1 MPFPYR
7 DPDQAESFALA
18 YFERLRGSEDLHRT
32 WLGLDALVQVRIQEP
47 DIAVYIDTR
56 GGREML
62 IRPGV
67 TAQEPDLTLTLTADS
82 FHDIY
87 SGQLNVFAAFA
98 TRKIRAEGNVALIT
112 KTGWTLPQAI
122 QIYREHCASAGLPE
136 PETKAPGPEATEA
149 VAATPAGDR
158 VDRLRERFLSG
169 RREVCVERARYLTES
184 YRRTEGQPA
193 VLRQAR
199 ALEHILDKIS
209 VRIEPD
215 ELLVGNVTGKPLG
228 AGIYPEGIAGRIVGE
243 LPNLARRD
251 CNTFA
256 IAPDDERE
264 LAESI
269 LPSWRG
275 RTIEDRARELWS
287 PGVTA
292 TFEKV
297 APFILTEIGG
307 IGHMLVNH
315 QRVLE
320 RGLLATIEEAHN
332 KRQEAGDGSQRNFCE
347 AAEIAGRAV
356 ISWANRYA
364 DEAQRL
370 ADTATDPRRHELLSI
385 AEACRRVPARP
396 PRTFHEALQSV
407 LFMHYATQIE
417 SWESAIS
424 LGRMDQFLYP
434 AYRAETEAGR
444 LSRDR
449 ALELLACFYIKLSH
463 SIPLFDAD
471 VTLAFSG
478 LTNFANTVIGG
489 MDREGNDATNELS
502 YLMLEAMKRVR
513 TPQPN
518 FGVRLH
524 QQAPREFRDAVVQAV
539 ADGIGNLQ
547 LFGDE
552 AVVASLTN
560 RGVPLPEARDYGIVG
575 CVEQAVPGKSFTSS
589 DAALL
594 NLPLCLELALNDGR
608 GRLFSDQ
615 LGPPTGDP
623 QGLACIEDVIEA
635 YRIQVEHLVG
645 QMVEGLE
652 VLARVHAEQR
662 PVPLASSLTDDCLTR
677 GLDLTAGGARY
688 NFTGVQG
695 VGVATV
701 GDSLA
706 AIDWLVFR
714 EKRITLEELLAA
726 LDKDFEGQEPLRQV
740 LLNKAP
746 KYGNDDDHAD
756 RFTRLAAEIYCRAV
770 EKHRNFRGGWYSPGL
785 YSVTTHVA
793 FGLMV
798 GATPD
803 GRHAGEPLSQGISPA
818 HGRDRLGHTAALK
831 SATRLDHTLV
841 SNGLALIQMLSLGAS
856 ARKHATDVLGGLLEA
871 YFTLG
876 GQELQWNL
884 VNRATLLAAQQNPEA
899 YRGLIVR
906 VAGYSALFADLN
918 RVVQDELIARA
929 EHTI

>member
-7 DPDQAESFALA
+7 HPKQAEPFALA
-18 YFERLRGSEDLHRT
+18 YFERLRGSDDLYRT
-32 WLGLDALVQVRIQEP
+32 WLGLDALIQVRIQEP
-47 DIAVYIDTR
+47 DIAVFIDTR
-56 GGREML
+56 GGSEM
-62 IRPGV
+62 RVRAGV
-67 TAQEPDLTLTLTADS
+67 SAEEPDLTLTLTADT

-87 SGQLNVFAAFA
+87 TGRLNVFPAFA
-98 TRKIRAEGNVALIT
+98 TRKITTEGNVALIM
-112 KTGWTLPQAI
+112 KTAWTLPQAI
-122 QIYREHCASAGLPE
+122 QIYREHCASAGLAE
-136 PETKAPGPEATEA
+136 QETKAPTPEATEV
-149 VAATPAGDR
+149 VAAASTGDR
-158 VDRLRERFLSG
+158 VERLRERFLRG
-169 RREVCVERARYLTES
+169 QREVCVERARYLTAS
-184 YRRTEGQPA
+184 YRQTEGQLA

-199 ALEHILDKIS
+199 ALEHVLGHIS

-228 AGIYPEGIAGRIVGE
+228 AGIYPEGVAGRILGE
-243 LPNLARRD
+243 LPNLAQRD

-264 LAESI
+264 LVESI
-269 LPSWRG
+269 LPYWRG
-275 RTIEDRARELWS
+275 KTIEDRARELWS
-287 PGVTA
+287 PQVTA
-292 TFEKV
+292 NFEKV

-307 IGHMLVNH
+307 IGHMLFNH

-320 RGLLATIEEAHN
+320 RGLLAIIEEASG
-332 KRQEAGDGSQRNFCE
+332 KRQEAKDKAQRDFYE

-356 ISWANRYA
+356 VSWANRYA

-370 ADTATDPRRHELLSI
+370 ADTATDPRRDELLAI
-385 AEACRRVPARP
+385 AEACRRVPAQP
-396 PRTFHEALQSV
+396 PRTFQEALQSV
-407 LFMHYATQIE
+407 LFMHYVTQIE

-434 AYRAETEAGR
+434 AYRDEVEAGQ
-444 LSRDR
+444 LSRER

-489 MDREGNDATNELS
+489 VDGEGNDVTNDLS

-524 QQAPREFRDAVVQAV
+524 KQAPREFRDAVVQAV

-547 LFGDE
+547 LFNDE
-552 AVVASLTN
+552 VVIDSLTN
-560 RGVPLPEARDYGIVG
+560 RGVPLQEARDYGIIG

-594 NLPLCLELALNDGR
+594 NLPLCLELALNNGR

-615 LGPPTGDP
+615 LGLPTRDP
-623 QGLACIEDVIEA
+623 RSFTCIEDVVEA
-635 YRIQVEHLVG
+635 YRAQVEHLVG

-652 VLARVHAEQR
+652 GLAQAHAERR

-701 GDSLA
+701 ADSLA
-706 AIDWLVFR
+706 AIDSLVF
-714 EKRITLEELLAA
+714 EQKRITMGELLAA
-726 LDKDFEGQEPLRQV
+726 LDTDFEGRESLRQM

-756 RFTRLAAEIYCRAV
+756 RFARLAAEIYCRAV
-770 EKHRNFRGGWYSPGL
+770 EKHRNLRGGSHSPGL

-803 GRHAGEPLSQGISPA
+803 GRRASEPLSQGISPA
-818 HGRDRLGHTAALK
+818 HGRDRRGPTAALK
-831 SATRLDHTLV
+831 SAAKLDHTLV

-856 ARKHATDVLGGLLEA
+856 ARKHANDVLGGLLEA
-871 YFTLG
+871 YFALG

-884 VNRATLLAAQQNPEA
+884 VDRATLLAAQQDPEA
-899 YRGLIVR
+899 YRGLVVR
-906 VAGYSALFADLN
+906 VAGYSALFTDLN
-918 RVVQDELIARA
+918 RVVQDELIART
-929 EHTI
+929 EHTV

>member
-7 DPDQAESFALA
+7 DPRQAEPFAA
-18 YFERLRGSEDLHRT
+18 GYFERLRGSDDIRRT

-47 DIAVYIDTR
+47 DIAVFVDTR
-56 GGREML
+56 GGREMR
-62 IRPGV
+62 IGPGDS
-67 TAQEPDLTLTLTADS
+67 AEKPDLTLTLAADS

-87 SGQLNVFAAFA
+87 TGQLNVFTAFA
-98 TRKIRAEGNVALIT
+98 TRRIRAEGNAALMM
-112 KTGWTLPQAI
+112 KTAWTLPQAI
-122 QIYREHCASAGLPE
+122 QIYREHCASAGLTVQ
-136 PETKAPGPEATEA
+136 ETKAPKPEVAGA
-149 VAATPAGDR
+149 VAEASVGDR
-158 VDRLRERFLSG
+158 VDRLRERFLRG
-169 RREVCVERARYLTES
+169 QREVCVERARYLTES
-184 YRRTEGQPA
+184 YRQTEGQPA

-199 ALEHILDKIS
+199 ALEHILGQIS

-215 ELLVGNVTGKPLG
+215 ELLVGNVTGKALG
-228 AGIYPEGIAGRIVGE
+228 AGIYPEGIGGRILGE

-256 IAPDDERE
+256 MAPDDERE
-264 LAESI
+264 LVESI
-269 LPSWRG
+269 LPYWRG
-275 RTIEDRARELWS
+275 KTVEDRARELWS
-287 PGVTA
+287 PELTA
-292 TFEKV
+292 NFEKV
-297 APFILTEIGG
+297 APFIFTEIGG

-315 QRVLE
+315 ERVLE
-320 RGLLATIEEAHN
+320 RGLLAIIEEAGR
-332 KRQEAGDGSQRNFCE
+332 KGQEARDKAQRDFYE

-370 ADTATDPRRHELLSI
+370 ANGATDSRRDELLAI
-385 AEACRRVPARP
+385 AEACRRVPAQP
-396 PRTFHEALQSV
+396 PRTFREALQSV

-417 SWESAIS
+417 SWDSSIS

-434 AYRAETEAGR
+434 AYRAEMEAGQ

-478 LTNFANTVIGG
+478 MTNFANTVIGG
-489 MDREGNDATNELS
+489 VDKEGNDASNALS
-502 YLMLEAMKRVR
+502 YLMLEAMNRVR

-524 QQAPREFRDAVVQAV
+524 KQAPREFRDAVVQAV

-547 LFGDE
+547 LFNDE
-552 AVVASLTN
+552 VVIASLTN
-560 RGVPLPEARDYGIVG
+560 RGVPQQEARDYGIIG

-589 DAALL
+589 DAALF
-594 NLPLCLELALNDGR
+594 NLPLCLELALNNGR
-608 GRLFSDQ
+608 GRVFSDQ
-615 LGPPTGDP
+615 LGLPTGDP
-623 QGLACIEDVIEA
+623 RSFTRIEDVIEA
-635 YRIQVEHLVG
+635 FRAQVEYLVD
-645 QMVEGLE
+645 QMVEGLKG
-652 VLARVHAEQR
+652 LAQAHAERR
-662 PVPLASSLTDDCLTR
+662 PVPLASSLTDDCLTQ

-695 VGVATV
+695 VGVAIV

-706 AIDWLVFR
+706 AIDGLVFEQER
-714 EKRITLEELLAA
+714 TTMEELLAA
-726 LDKDFEGQEPLRQV
+726 LDTDFEGREPLRQM

-756 RFTRLAAEIYCRAV
+756 RFARQAAEICCRAV
-770 EKHRNFRGGWYSPGL
+770 EKHRNSRGGWYSPGL

-803 GRHAGEPLSQGISPA
+803 GRHAGESLSQGISPA
-818 HGRDRLGHTAALK
+818 HGRDRRGPTAGLR
-831 SATRLDHTLV
+831 SAAKLDHTLV

-856 ARKHATDVLGGLLEA
+856 AREHATDVLGGLLEA
-871 YFTLG
+871 YFSLG

-884 VNRATLLAAQQNPEA
+884 VDRATLIAAQQDPEA
-899 YRGLIVR
+899 YRGLVVR
-906 VAGYSALFADLN
+906 VAGYSALFTDLN
-918 RVVQDELIARA
+918 RVVQDELIART
-929 EHTI
+929 EHAT

>member
-7 DPDQAESFALA
+7 DPKQAEAFALG
-18 YFERLRGSEDLHRT
+18 YFERLRGNDDIRRT

-47 DIAVYIDTR
+47 DIAVFVDTR
-56 GGREML
+56 GGREMR
-62 IRPGV
+62 IRPSVNDG
-67 TAQEPDLTLTLTADS
+67 EPDLTLTLTADS

-87 SGQLNVFAAFA
+87 SGQLNVFTAFA
-98 TRKIRAEGNVALIT
+98 THRIKADGNAALIM
-112 KTGWTLPQAI
+112 KTAWTLPQAI

-136 PETKAPGPEATEA
+136 EETKAPRPEAAEA
-149 VAATPAGDR
+149 VAAALVGDR
-158 VDRLRERFLSG
+158 VDRLRERFLRG
-169 RREVCVERARYLTES
+169 QREVCVERARYLTES
-184 YRRTEGQPA
+184 CRQTEGQPA

-199 ALEHILDKIS
+199 ALEHILGQIS

-228 AGIYPEGIAGRIVGE
+228 AGIYPEGVGARILGE
-243 LPNLARRD
+243 LPNLAQRD

-256 IAPDDERE
+256 IAPDDGRE
-264 LAESI
+264 LVESI
-269 LPSWRG
+269 LPYWRG
-275 RTIEDRARELWS
+275 KTIEERARELWS
-287 PGVTA
+287 PEVTA
-292 TFEKV
+292 SFEKV
-297 APFILTEIGG
+297 APFIFTEIGG

-320 RGLLATIEEAHN
+320 RGLLAIIEEAGR
-332 KRQEAGDGSQRNFCE
+332 KRQEAGDKAQRDFYE
-347 AAEIAGRAV
+347 AAQIAGRAV

-364 DEAQRL
+364 DEAERL
-370 ADTATDPRRHELLSI
+370 ANGATGSRRDELLAI
-385 AEACRRVPARP
+385 AEACRRVPAQP
-396 PRTFHEALQSV
+396 AQTFQEALQSV
-407 LFMHYATQIE
+407 LFMHYAVQIE

-424 LGRMDQFLYP
+424 LGRIDQFLYP
-434 AYRAETEAGR
+434 VYRAEMEAGQ
-444 LSRDR
+444 LSREGV
-449 ALELLACFYIKLSH
+449 LELLACFYIKLSH

-489 MDREGNDATNELS
+489 LDGEGNDATNDLS
-502 YLMLEAMKRVR
+502 YLMLEAMNRVR

-524 QQAPREFRDAVVQAV
+524 KQAPREFRDAIVQAV

-547 LFGDE
+547 LFNDE
-552 AVVASLTN
+552 VVVASLTN
-560 RGVPLPEARDYGIVG
+560 RDVPLEEARDYGIIG

-594 NLPLCLELALNDGR
+594 NLPLCLELALNNGR

-623 QGLACIEDVIEA
+623 RSFTRIEDVIEA
-635 YRIQVEHLVG
+635 FRSQVEHIVG
-645 QMVEGLE
+645 QVVEGLGG
-652 VLARVHAEQR
+652 LAQAHAEQR

-695 VGVATV
+695 VGVAIV

-706 AIDWLVFR
+706 AIDRLVFDQ
-714 EKRITLEELLAA
+714 KRIAMEELLAA
-726 LDKDFEGQEPLRQV
+726 LDTDFEGRESLRQM

-746 KYGNDDDHAD
+746 KYGNDDDYAD
-756 RFTRLAAEIYCRAV
+756 RFARLAAEIYCRAV

-803 GRHAGEPLSQGISPA
+803 GRHAGETLSQGISPA
-818 HGRDRLGHTAALK
+818 HGRDRSGPTAGLK
-831 SATRLDHTLV
+831 SAAKVDHTLV

-856 ARKHATDVLGGLLEA
+856 ARKHASDVLGGLLEA
-871 YFTLG
+871 YFALG

-884 VNRATLLAAQQNPEA
+884 VDRATLLAAQQDPEA
-899 YRGLIVR
+899 YRGLVVR
-906 VAGYSALFADLN
+906 VAGYSALFTDLN
-918 RVVQDELIARA
+918 RVVQDELIART
-929 EHTI
+929 EHAT

>member
-7 DPDQAESFALA
+7 DPGQAEPFALG
-18 YFERLRGSEDLHRT
+18 YFERLRDSDDIRRT
-32 WLGLDALVQVRIQEP
+32 WLGLNALVQVRLQEP
-47 DIAVYIDTR
+47 EIAVFIDTR
-56 GGREML
+56 GGREMR
-62 IRPGV
+62 IKPGI
-67 TAQEPDLTLTLTADS
+67 AAEEPDLTLSLTADS

-87 SGQLNVFAAFA
+87 TGRLNVFTAFA
-98 TRKIRAEGNVALIT
+98 TRRIKAEGNSALIM
-112 KTGWTLPQAI
+112 KTAWTLPQAI
-122 QIYREHCASAGLPE
+122 QIYREHCAAAGLPE
-136 PETKAPGPEATEA
+136 QEAKATELEATEA
-149 VAATPAGDR
+149 AVPAFVGDR
-158 VDRLRERFLSG
+158 VGRLRERFLRG
-169 RREVCVERARYLTES
+169 QREVCVERARCLTES

-199 ALEHILDKIS
+199 ALEHILARIG

-215 ELLVGNVTGKPLG
+215 ELLVGNVTAKPLG
-228 AGIYPEGIAGRIVGE
+228 AGIYPEGIAGRILGE

-264 LAESI
+264 LVESI
-269 LPSWRG
+269 LPYWRG

-287 PGVTA
+287 PEVTA
-292 TFEKV
+292 SFEKV
-297 APFILTEIGG
+297 APFILPEIGG

-315 QRVLE
+315 RRVLE
-320 RGLLATIEEAHN
+320 RGLLPIIEEAGR
-332 KRQEAGDGSQRNFCE
+332 KREEAGDKAQRDFYE
-347 AAEIAGRAV
+347 AVEIAGRAV

-364 DEAQRL
+364 EEAQRL
-370 ADTATDPRRHELLSI
+370 AGTANGSRRDELLAI
-385 AEACRRVPARP
+385 AAACRRVPAQP
-396 PRTFHEALQSV
+396 PRTFQEALQSA

-434 AYRAETEAGR
+434 AYRAEVETGQ
-444 LSRDR
+444 LSRER

-478 LTNFANTVIGG
+478 LSNFANTVIGG
-489 MDREGNDATNELS
+489 VDGDGNDATNDLS

-524 QQAPREFRDAVVQAV
+524 KQAPREFRDAIVQAV

-547 LFGDE
+547 LFNDE
-552 AVVASLTN
+552 VVVASLTN
-560 RGVPLPEARDYGIVG
+560 RGVPLQDARGYGIIG

-589 DAALL
+589 DAGLL

-615 LGPPTGDP
+615 LGLPTGDP
-623 QGLACIEDVIEA
+623 RGFTCIEDVIGA
-635 YRIQVEHLVG
+635 YRAQVEYLVG
-645 QMVEGLE
+645 QMVEALEGL
-652 VLARVHAEQR
+652 AQAHAERR
-662 PVPLASSLTDDCLTR
+662 PVPLASALTDDCLAQ
-677 GLDLTAGGARY
+677 GIDLTAGGARY
-688 NFTGVQG
+688 NFTGIQG

-706 AIDWLVFR
+706 AIDRLVFDQ
-714 EKRITLEELLAA
+714 KRVTMAELLAA
-726 LDKDFEGQEPLRQV
+726 LDADFDGQESLRQM
-740 LLNKAP
+740 LLNKSP
-746 KYGNDDDHAD
+746 KYGNDDDGAD
-756 RFTRLAAEIYCRAV
+756 RFAHLTAEIYCRAV
-770 EKHRNFRGGWYSPGL
+770 EKHRNFRGGSYSPGL

-803 GRHAGEPLSQGISPA
+803 GRHARESLSQGISPA
-818 HGRDRLGHTAALK
+818 HGRDRRGPTAGLK
-831 SATRLDHTLV
+831 SAAKLDHTLV
-841 SNGLALIQMLSLGAS
+841 SNGLAFIQMLSLGSS
-856 ARKHATDVLGGLLEA
+856 ARKHAPDVLGGLLEA
-871 YFTLG
+871 YFALG

-884 VNRATLLAAQQNPEA
+884 VDRATLLAAQENPEA
-899 YRGLIVR
+899 YRGLVVR
-906 VAGYSALFADLN
+906 VAGYSALFTDLN
-918 RVVQDELIARA
+918 RVVQDELIART
-929 EHTI
+929 EHAL